1 MNNKKFIAA
10 VAAGALALGCTIG
23 GTVAWLT
30 AKTTTITNTFTVGDI
45 NIGLTE
51 PNAPADYDFD
61 FVPGDKL
68 AKDPTVTVT
77 ANSEACY
84 LFVKVTDANNTFAN
98 STEKIINWA
107 VAESDDAWK
116 PVTGHDG
123 YWYRVVSAAD
133 AKDGASYPVFTDTAI
148 PDDKADDGSAIKGSV
163 TVSTKVTKEM
173 VATINAAA
181 TKPTIKVTAAAVQKD
196 NVGDVTAA
204 FAALPDDFKA

>member
-10 VAAGALALGCTIG
+10 IAAGALALGCTIG

-84 LFVKVTDANNTFAN
+84 LFVKVTDVNNTITDADN
-98 STEKIINWA
+98 NGKIINWA
-107 VAESDDAWK
+107 VDGGWTKYS
-116 PVTGHDG
+116 DG
-123 YWYRVVSAAD
+123 YWYREVSAND

-173 VATINAAA
+173 VATINATA